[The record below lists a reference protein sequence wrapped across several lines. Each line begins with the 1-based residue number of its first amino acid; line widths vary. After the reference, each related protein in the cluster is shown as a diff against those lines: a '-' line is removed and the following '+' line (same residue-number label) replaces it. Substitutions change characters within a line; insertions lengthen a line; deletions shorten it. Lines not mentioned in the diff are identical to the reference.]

1 MLLHSEV
8 SQQMRQRTG
17 RGARTSSFQ
26 WRCCT
31 TALSLR
37 TPPRTARTWRSALRA
52 SCTLATR
59 IRTSHRTLPRWVRE
73 SVDLTRSL
81 QSIAPRASHSPRR
94 PLRARRHN
102 LAAASLPHRLCA
114 RPPPPSS
121 PHRHSPSPTLSA
133 SARFDPDFARHVRP
147 GRPGGG
153 ASLDWSA
160 PDAAVALTR
169 ALLWQHFGRSA

>member
-1 MLLHSEV
+1 MLAVAHPNPWSSPSPILAATFQKS
-8 SQQMRQRTG
+8 RLFG
-17 RGARTSSFQ
+17 ISSFQ
-26 WRCCT
+26 WR
-31 TALSLR
+31 R
-37 TPPRTARTWRSALRA
+37 PPRTARTWRSALRA

-81 QSIAPRASHSPRR
+81 QLLDRSSCLSLSAPPSPRT
-94 PLRARRHN
+94 PPQPRRR
-102 LAAASLPHRLCA
+102 LPHRLCA